1 MGGYNAMNQNYCH
14 AWSQVTLSP
23 EADERIAQAL
33 RPGSTPTVP
42 KPQRKTPK
50 LLAAAL
56 AAVLLLSVTA
66 LAAYDFDLGEV
77 SRAFRLLWGIE
88 DTSVPSVRRY
98 DTVTEADNARTSD
111 PYYTGQGEIYVSTVQ
126 RFLSQHFLTVDLYV
140 STVTSDQVSDEQFV
154 WRAKLE
160 GSDDYLVA
168 QCLTNTDDISSL
180 PGYITLRL
188 ILPQE
193 DIVGDELH
201 LTIYGG
207 YESDDG
213 TAFDIRRAGI
223 VSVTVPPLDE
233 SLAVTLDEP
242 ISFTNSQTG
251 ESATITALEVHT
263 TCLVVY
269 AHIDG
274 IYDIM
279 ESYNGDPWSYV
290 WSQSLN
296 QALADGFVTLENG
309 ETVVWLSGNMLWLPD
324 DTYVCFCKYDV
335 PPDGLLDISQAV
347 SITLGGQTIAIN

>member
-1 MGGYNAMNQNYCH
+1 MNQNYCD
-14 AWSQVTLSP
+14 AWNQVTLSP

-33 RPGSTPTVP
+33 RHSPALTGP
-42 KPQRKTPK
+42 KSQHKAPK
-50 LLAAAL
+50 ILAAAL

-66 LAAYDFDLGEV
+66 LATYDFDLGEV
-77 SRAFRLLWGIE
+77 SRALRLLWGIE
-88 DTSVPSVRRY
+88 DTSVPSVRHY

-111 PYYTGQGEIYVSTVQ
+111 PYYTGQGEIYVSTGNCL
-126 RFLSQHFLTVDLYV
+126 LSQHFLTVDLWV
-140 STVTSDQVSDEQFV
+140 STVTSDQVLDDQFV
-154 WRAKLE
+154 WRAQLE

-168 QCLTNTDDISSL
+168 QYLTATDDISSL
-180 PGYITLRL
+180 SRYITLRL

-193 DIVGDELH
+193 DIVGDELR
-201 LTIYGG
+201 LTVYGG

-213 TAFDIRRAGI
+213 TAFDIRRVGI

-242 ISFTNSQTG
+242 ISFTNIQTG
-251 ESATITALEVHT
+251 ELATITALEVHT
-263 TCLVVY
+263 TCFVVY
-269 AHIDG
+269 AHMDG

-279 ESYNGDPWSYV
+279 EGYNGDPWAYV

-296 QALADGFVTLENG
+296 EALADAFVTLENG

-324 DTYVCFCKYDV
+324 DTYVCFCKYDK

-347 SITLGGQTIAIN
+347 SITLCGQTIPIN

>member
-1 MGGYNAMNQNYCH
+1 MNQDYCN

-23 EADERIAQAL
+23 EADERISQAL
-33 RPGSTPTVP
+33 RRSPAPTVS
-42 KPQRKTPK
+42 KNQRKTAK
-50 LLAAAL
+50 FLAAAL

-77 SRAFRLLWGIE
+77 SRAFRLLWGME
-88 DTSVPSVRRY
+88 DTSVPSVRHY

-111 PYYTGQGEIYVSTVQ
+111 PYHTGQGEIYVSTGD
-126 RFLSQHFLTVDLYV
+126 RLLSQHFLTVDLWV
-140 STVTSDQVSDEQFV
+140 STVTRDQILDDQFV
-154 WRAKLE
+154 WRAQLE

-168 QCLTNTDDISSL
+168 QCLTVPDDISSL
-180 PGYITLRL
+180 SRYITLRL

-193 DIVGDELH
+193 DIASDELH
-201 LTIYGG
+201 LTVYGG

-213 TAFDIRRAGI
+213 TAFDIRRVGI
-223 VSVTVPPLDE
+223 VSATVPPLDE

-242 ISFTNSQTG
+242 ISFTNTQTG

-279 ESYNGDPWSYV
+279 EGYNGDPWAYV

-296 QALADGFVTLENG
+296 DALADAFVTLENG
-309 ETVVWLSGNMLWLPD
+309 NTVGWLSGNMLWLPD
-324 DTYVCFCKYDV
+324 DTYVCFCQYDK
-335 PPDGLLDISQAV
+335 PPDGLLDLSQAV
-347 SITLGGQTIAIN
+347 SITLGGQTITIN

>member
-1 MGGYNAMNQNYCH
+1 MNQDYCN

-23 EADERIAQAL
+23 EADERISQAL
-33 RPGSTPTVP
+33 RRSPAPTVP
-42 KPQRKTPK
+42 KSQRKTAK
-50 LLAAAL
+50 FLAAAL
-56 AAVLLLSVTA
+56 AAVLFLSVTA

-77 SRAFRLLWGIE
+77 SRAFRLLWGME
-88 DTSVPSVRRY
+88 NTSVPSVRHY

-111 PYYTGQGEIYVSTVQ
+111 PYHTGQGEIYVSTGD
-126 RFLSQHFLTVDLYV
+126 RLLSQHFLAVDLWV
-140 STVTSDQVSDEQFV
+140 STVTRDQALDDQFV
-154 WRAKLE
+154 WRAQLE

-168 QCLTNTDDISSL
+168 QCLTVPDDISSL
-180 PGYITLRL
+180 SRYITLRL

-193 DIVGDELH
+193 DIVGDELP
-201 LTIYGG
+201 LTVYGG

-213 TAFDIRRAGI
+213 TAFDIRRVGI

-242 ISFTNSQTG
+242 IFFTNTQTG

-269 AHIDG
+269 AHMDG

-279 ESYNGDPWSYV
+279 ENYNSDPWAYV

-296 QALADGFVTLENG
+296 EALADAFVTLENG
-309 ETVVWLSGNMLWLPD
+309 ETVGWLSGTMLWLPD
-324 DTYVCFCKYDV
+324 DTYVCFCQYDK

-347 SITLGGQTIAIN
+347 SITLGGQTIPIN

>member
-1 MGGYNAMNQNYCH
+1 MNQNYCD
-14 AWSQVTLSP
+14 AWNQVTLSP
-23 EADERIAQAL
+23 EADERITQAL
-33 RPGSTPTVP
+33 RRRSAFSVP
-42 KPQRKTPK
+42 KPQHKTPK

-88 DTSVPSVRRY
+88 DTSVPSVRHY

-111 PYYTGQGEIYVSTVQ
+111 PYHTGQGEIYVSSGQ
-126 RFLSQHFLTVDLYV
+126 RLLSQHFLTVDLWV
-140 STVTSDQVSDEQFV
+140 STVTCDQVLDDQFV
-154 WRAKLE
+154 WRAQLE

-168 QCLTNTDDISSL
+168 QCLTVPDDISSL
-180 PGYITLRL
+180 SRYITLRL

-193 DIVGDELH
+193 DIVGNELH

-213 TAFDIRRAGI
+213 TAFDIRRVGI

-233 SLAVTLDEP
+233 SLAITLDEP
-242 ISFTNSQTG
+242 ISFANTQTG
-251 ESATITALEVHT
+251 ETATITALEVHT

-274 IYDIM
+274 IYNIM
-279 ESYNGDPWSYV
+279 ENYNGDPWAYV

-296 QALADGFVTLENG
+296 NALADGFITLDNG

-324 DTYVCFCKYDV
+324 DTYVCFCQYDK

-347 SITLGGQTIAIN
+347 SITLCGQTIAIN

>member
-1 MGGYNAMNQNYCH
+1 MNQDYCN

-23 EADERIAQAL
+23 EGDRRISQAL
-33 RPGSTPTVP
+33 RRSPAPAVSQS
-42 KPQRKTPK
+42 QRKTPK

-88 DTSVPSVRRY
+88 DTGVPSVRHY
-98 DTVTEADNARTSD
+98 DTVTVADNARTSD
-111 PYYTGQGEIYVSTVQ
+111 PYYTGRGEIYVSTGS
-126 RFLSQHFLTVDLYV
+126 RLLSQHFLTVDLWV
-140 STVTSDQVSDEQFV
+140 STVTGDQVLDDQFV
-154 WRAKLE
+154 WRAQLE
-160 GSDDYLVA
+160 GEDDYWVA
-168 QCLTNTDDISSL
+168 QCLTTADDMSTLS
-180 PGYITLRL
+180 GYITLRL
-188 ILPQE
+188 IFPQE
-193 DIVGDELH
+193 DIAGDELH
-201 LTIYGG
+201 LTICGG
-207 YESDDG
+207 YESEDG

-233 SLAVTLDEP
+233 SLAVTLDKP
-242 ISFTNSQTG
+242 ISFTSSQTG
-251 ESATITALEVHT
+251 ESAAITALEVHT

-279 ESYNGDPWSYV
+279 ENYNGDPRAQV

-296 QALADGFVTLENG
+296 DVLADGFVTLENG
-309 ETVVWLSGNMLWLPD
+309 ETVVWYSGSMLWLPD
-324 DTYVCFCKYDV
+324 DTYVQFCRYDV

-347 SITLGGQTIAIN
+347 SITLCGQTIPIN